1 MGTLMAERRF
11 VFLPH
16 PGAMVITTSPQP
28 VPPSALVD
36 FLRRDIGLSEE
47 ALALGVR
54 QSTQE
59 QAPLAVT
66 LWRFGLLS
74 LVQLDQVLDWQERHG

>member
-1 MGTLMAERRF
+1 
-11 VFLPH
+11 
-16 PGAMVITTSPQP
+16 MVITTTPQP
-28 VPPSALVD
+28 VPPTALVD
-36 FLRRDIGLSEE
+36 YLRRDIGLSED

-54 QSTQE
+54 QAIQE

-74 LVQLDQVLDWQERHG
+74 LGQLDQVLDWQEHQS

>member
-1 MGTLMAERRF
+1 
-11 VFLPH
+11 
-16 PGAMVITTSPQP
+16 MVITTSPQP

-36 FLRRDIGLSEE
+36 YLRMDIGLSDD

-54 QSTQE
+54 QSVQE
-59 QAPLAVT
+59 QAPLPVT

-74 LVQLDQVLDWQERHG
+74 LGQLDQVYDWQERQ